1 MTEIPCSAYAYYLQF
16 AKEDADR
23 KEKERHDTTME
34 SAAKAVLEQNQVSQN
49 QLTELQTHNE
59 LLRQQIE
66 QSKNDSLEAKKEAQ
80 RNKVF
85 AWTSFGV
92 GTAIGIAG
100 IVIGIFL

>member
-1 MTEIPCSAYAYYLQF
+1 MTEMPCSAYAYHLQCE
-16 AKEDADR
+16 KEAIAQ
-23 KEKERHDTTME
+23 KEKERHETTME
-34 SAAKAVLEQNQVSQN
+34 SAAKAVLEQNQVSEK
-49 QLTELQTHNE
+49 QLTELQTQNK

-66 QSKNDSLEAKKEAQ
+66 QSKNDAEEAKKEAK

-85 AWTSFGV
+85 AWVSFGV

>member
-1 MTEIPCSAYAYYLQF
+1 MTEIPCSAYAYYLQC

-80 RNKVF
+80 RN
-85 AWTSFGV
+85 
-92 GTAIGIAG
+92 
-100 IVIGIFL
+100 